1 MKKTPA
7 VMLSVLLLILIPFKS
22 FAYNN
27 GNRLSVEVTPQSIPE
42 NTAFVDLLIKF
53 DTDSEQYTEFNR
65 QRLLDIENN
74 ELKISADSE
83 IATYNQDGYRSYLFH
98 FVGASVDNQIEYHKF
113 VFDNLSAI
121 EKCKTLKVAFLDE
134 KGSIIKITSEA
145 KFTHVVFAET
155 DSVIVD
161 GDVARTKLTV
171 SPLVAAACVVPVLI
185 ALCLAV
191 AVIVRIESKRTKP
204 SKK

>member
-1 MKKTPA
+1 
-7 VMLSVLLLILIPFKS
+7 MLSVLLLILIPFKS
-22 FAYNN
+22 FAYSN
-27 GNRLSVEVTPQSIPE
+27 GNKLSVEVTPQSIPE
-42 NTAFVDLLIKF
+42 NTPFVDLLINF
-53 DTDSEQYTEFNR
+53 DTESEQYTEFNR

-74 ELKISADSE
+74 ELKISADRE

-161 GDVARTKLTV
+161 GDVARKTHCLSSCCRRLRCAGFDCALFSGCGHSKNRVKTHKTV
-171 SPLVAAACVVPVLI
+171 
-185 ALCLAV
+185 
-191 AVIVRIESKRTKP
+191 
-204 SKK
+204 KKVKHRYLE